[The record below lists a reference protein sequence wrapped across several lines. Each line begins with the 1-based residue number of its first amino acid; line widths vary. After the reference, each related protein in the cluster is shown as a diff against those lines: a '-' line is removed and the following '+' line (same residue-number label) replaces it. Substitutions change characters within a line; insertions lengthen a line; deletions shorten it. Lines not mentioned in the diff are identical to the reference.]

1 MEDIIKNTTNSYVN
15 FVEVYTKVL
24 GSVDTTMNRS
34 LNEYNTE
41 PEYVYMAYVKGV
53 LLFDALSE
61 NVGEEKFLKIIQK
74 YFEDYKYKN
83 ATPESLIGT
92 FEKYLGCEMV
102 GFFDSFIN
110 GKVVI
115 KRVS

>member
-1 MEDIIKNTTNSYVN
+1 MN

-34 LNEYNTE
+34 LNQYNTE
-41 PEYVYMAYVKGV
+41 PEYVYMAYVKGA
-53 LLFDALSE
+53 LLFESLMDY
-61 NVGEEKFLKIIQK
+61 VGEDKFFIIMKK
-74 YFEDYKYKN
+74 YYETYQFKN
-83 ATPESLIGT
+83 VTPDDLADV
-92 FEKYLGCEMV
+92 FEKYLGCDMN
-102 GFFDSFIN
+102 GFLDSWIN